1 MYEGTALSIVTG
13 QGTFCVE
20 GEQQTCKARGTSVM
34 WIFLEFDQ
42 VVVVPRTPQSESL
55 LLRHCASFLTNAG
68 ARVGTEEL
76 SAHLLPDIAY
86 HQFDIVRP
94 KPMARSGLAS

>member
-42 VVVVPRTPQSESL
+42 VVVVPRSPQSESL
-55 LLRHCASFLTNAG
+55 LLRHCGSFLTKAG
-68 ARVGTEEL
+68 T
-76 SAHLLPDIAY
+76 
-86 HQFDIVRP
+86 
-94 KPMARSGLAS
+94 GLARKICPHISCPTYLTTDSI